1 MSANRKKKIKFKNRK
16 KSSDGYEIDSYEF
29 LANICNHDYLDYHL
43 EFAKTTEGITA
54 LLIFVCMCMS
64 VFACVGSFLCG
75 VFNCDL
81 QNNS

>member
-43 EFAKTTEGITA
+43 EFA
-54 LLIFVCMCMS
+54 
-64 VFACVGSFLCG
+64 
-75 VFNCDL
+75 
-81 QNNS
+81 